1 VEIPLETSDGGVSPT
16 ADTSELKI
24 FTSTFQARNPF
35 SGNLYNLTAQTGNTF
50 GGTSDDSNATCPI
63 TNIRRKPSM
72 ATRYLLPE
80 ARRTALGLD
89 PGATYIR
96 WDSAH
101 GLNNDAGCTDATCAR
116 ANLASNFR
124 FHTDDTRLCCDPNV
138 PGDCSSLLGQGSAEY
153 PLLTNRTCATSTRP
167 FTNDDNIVGDWI
179 FVAGKGSAFF
189 TDPNF
194 VNPGQIP
201 GRCKV
206 NTFQECYKGT
216 ADGAYSG
223 NPNSVCAG
231 NINPFSCCTGVGTG
245 TCNTLTNICATLD
258 ADPELAGLQPDTC
271 DFTEPGQ
278 RVQVACARDSAGNT
292 RRDCCGGALY
302 VLTGMPNRGCT
313 LLPRMQYDGDPGK
326 DCSVSNYG
334 LDHRYDNDCNGT
346 QDFTDLCP
354 FLTEWDQNLDTNG
367 DCPGPACR
375 GNECECGDVV
385 GGPNL
390 PTGGPF
396 RTGDGIVTVSD
407 LVATNI
413 AIFNPLDSTLR
424 SLLNDT
430 NNDVDVT
437 VSDIVG
443 TNIEIFRPD
452 SSVCRQITPRQCGT
466 NIPSPCCGDGVISTG
481 EICDDGDLQVSDG
494 CNASCRVESGF
505 TCTGQPSVCTPN

>member
-1 VEIPLETSDGGVSPT
+1 MRRIKGLIVGLVMFAGADVAFAQGTAIDCGAGGVNCTRVKYGLGFLEDYRKDEYPPDVFRNTTEDFGNHIPRCSNGPTPGKACSANGECGAGGTCVAGASYFLNRTSLSPNAGGSCGPDRSHSPVPGMVILKELTACNPTGTGPTCAGGANAGQPCHLNPPPAVATIECPGSTCQDNGGGCRVEIPLETSDGGVSPT

-96 WDSAH
+96 WDSGH

-206 NTFQECYKGT
+206 NSFQE
-216 ADGAYSG
+216 
-223 NPNSVCAG
+223 
-231 NINPFSCCTGVGTG
+231 
-245 TCNTLTNICATLD
+245 
-258 ADPELAGLQPDTC
+258 
-271 DFTEPGQ
+271 
-278 RVQVACARDSAGNT
+278 
-292 RRDCCGGALY
+292 
-302 VLTGMPNRGCT
+302 
-313 LLPRMQYDGDPGK
+313 
-326 DCSVSNYG
+326 
-334 LDHRYDNDCNGT
+334 
-346 QDFTDLCP
+346 
-354 FLTEWDQNLDTNG
+354 
-367 DCPGPACR
+367 
-375 GNECECGDVV
+375 
-385 GGPNL
+385 
-390 PTGGPF
+390 
-396 RTGDGIVTVSD
+396 
-407 LVATNI
+407 
-413 AIFNPLDSTLR
+413 
-424 SLLNDT
+424 
-430 NNDVDVT
+430 
-437 VSDIVG
+437 
-443 TNIEIFRPD
+443 
-452 SSVCRQITPRQCGT
+452 
-466 NIPSPCCGDGVISTG
+466 
-481 EICDDGDLQVSDG
+481 
-494 CNASCRVESGF
+494 
-505 TCTGQPSVCTPN
+505 